1 MRVVLVQ
8 AKHVNYGIAIEVR
21 DKVVLPPLGRMVK
34 CGVVVVLQDRICENS
49 PDTHGR
55 PECKS
60 AEALRPLRPEA

>member
-34 CGVVVVLQDRICENS
+34 CGVVVVSERITIGNKEKFIS
-49 PDTHGR
+49 AR
-55 PECKS
+55 KS
-60 AEALRPLRPEA
+60 RCRLGCRLS